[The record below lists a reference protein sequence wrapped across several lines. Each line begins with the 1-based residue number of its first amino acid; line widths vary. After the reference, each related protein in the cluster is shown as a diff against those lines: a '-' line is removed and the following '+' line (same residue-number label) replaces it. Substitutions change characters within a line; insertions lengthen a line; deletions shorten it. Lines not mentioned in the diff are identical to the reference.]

1 MSRAS
6 KKEDEEMNRHRGNQP
21 NWPKRDKVIDL
32 YDSGLS
38 MRAVAAEMGVSH
50 QAIHR
55 MLWRAGHPR
64 RMRGGNTGSH
74 SRHAKK

>member
-1 MSRAS
+1 MMR
-6 KKEDEEMNRHRGNQP
+6 DEELERNCGNKP
-21 NWPKRDKVIDL
+21 NLAKREKVIDL
-32 YDSGLS
+32 YDSGMT
-38 MRAVAAEMGVSH
+38 MRAVAAVMGVSH

-74 SRHAKK
+74 SRHKK

>member
-1 MSRAS
+1 MY
-6 KKEDEEMNRHRGNQP
+6 DEEVERHCGNKP
-21 NWPKRDKVIDL
+21 NLAKREKVIDM
-32 YDSGLS
+32 YDSGMT
-38 MRAVAAEMGVSH
+38 MRAVAAVMGVSH

-74 SRHAKK
+74 SRHAK

>member
-1 MSRAS
+1 MS
-6 KKEDEEMNRHRGNQP
+6 EDEVDRHCGNKP
-21 NWPKRDKVIDL
+21 NLARREKVIDM
-32 YDSGLS
+32 YDSGMT
-38 MRAVAAEMGVSH
+38 MRAVAAVMGVSH

-74 SRHAKK
+74 SRHAK

>member
-1 MSRAS
+1 MS
-6 KKEDEEMNRHRGNQP
+6 EYEVERHCGNKP
-21 NWPKRDKVIDL
+21 NLARREKVIDM
-32 YDSGLS
+32 YDSGMS
-38 MRAVAAEMGVSH
+38 MRAVAAAMGVSH

-74 SRHAKK
+74 SRHAK

>member
-1 MSRAS
+1 MRD
-6 KKEDEEMNRHRGNQP
+6 EDEERHCGNKP
-21 NWPKRDKVIDL
+21 NLAKREKVIDL
-32 YDSGLS
+32 YDSGMT
-38 MRAVAAEMGVSH
+38 MRAVAVVMGVSH

>member
-1 MSRAS
+1 MRD
-6 KKEDEEMNRHRGNQP
+6 EDDDRHCGNKP
-21 NWPKRDKVIDL
+21 NLAKREKVIDL
-32 YDSGLS
+32 YDSGLT
-38 MRAVAAEMGVSH
+38 MRAVAAVIGVSH

-74 SRHAKK
+74 SRHAK